1 MMHVNPRARSERG
14 RFRRVRTGRVRA
26 LRPLA
31 ALAVATAAAL
41 FFAPTL
47 LTAQTT
53 ATVFDRL
60 VGDWRG
66 EGMLMG
72 QPAQFTMSWT
82 RHGGLAVLTFSNA
95 VADSAGRVTPVLEA
109 AAVYRTAY
117 AAPEAV
123 WLDSRGVR
131 VEIEWAATDSTL
143 VADWS
148 APTEAG
154 RTTYRV
160 VADDAIEVTDEVRTD
175 EGWRTF
181 GTARYRRGSGP
192 SR

>member
-1 MMHVNPRARSERG
+1 MTGRNPRARTDRG
-14 RFRRVRTGRVRA
+14 WF
-26 LRPLA
+26 PHWA
-31 ALAVATAAAL
+31 ALAVIAAAP
-41 FFAPTL
+41 FFLSTPV
-47 LTAQTT
+47 TAQTT
-53 ATVFDRL
+53 APVFDRL

-72 QPAQFTMSWT
+72 QTAQFTMSWT

-95 VADSAGRVTPVLEA
+95 VADSAGQVTPVLEA

-117 AAPEAV
+117 ASPEAV

-131 VEIEWAATDSTL
+131 VEIQWAATDSTL

-148 APTEAG
+148 APNEAG

-181 GTARYRRGSGP
+181 GTARYRPGSAP

>member
-14 RFRRVRTGRVRA
+14 RFRRVRTGPVRA
-26 LRPLA
+26 LRRLA
-31 ALAVATAAAL
+31 ALTIVAAAP
-41 FFAPTL
+41 FFPSAP

-53 ATVFDRL
+53 APVFDRL

-82 RHGGLAVLTFSNA
+82 RHGGFVVLTFSNA
-95 VADSAGRVTPVLEA
+95 VVDSAGQVTPVLEA
-109 AAVYRTAY
+109 AAVYRAAY
-117 AAPEAV
+117 DSPEAV

-160 VADDAIEVTDEVRTD
+160 VADDAIAVTDEVRTD

-181 GTARYRRGSGP
+181 GTARYRRGSG
-192 SR
+192 RR